1 MSDNRKILSAKRRH
15 ERNKFPSS
23 AGSFINK
30 REDNNFKKGVK
41 RSAFSND
48 TPKKNIANDRMKRL
62 RTSLNEEVRNSSSE
76 SSKVVASSSTT
87 NPQIN
92 KSVKYLNYGRKRA
105 QAAQSQCV
113 STKVFRKEIDS
124 SRNNVQS
131 SGYVFKEEFIHKSN
145 HFTTV
150 TENPFP
156 VSNLSIPEN
165 SADANEDMEWSTVD
179 NSEEIV
185 SNTCTSPSSSL
196 MTFNR
201 NSCDTLTS
209 DLFIVVDTNIF
220 LSQMQLIRDII
231 SMTITGSNKPIIFIP
246 WIVIE
251 ELDFIKED
259 SSKKS
264 LKFKARDAIKYIE
277 KTLCEKHPRI
287 RGQTLNEANEQNDV
301 GKSQDNKIIATCIQV
316 VEKHKHMILLTNDV
330 NMRNKAHINNIPVCS
345 HTDIMTK
352 ILLILNNEKA
362 QIILEKMTTLCSII
376 IRKCAKNAYGD
387 ACTKMPICQSIPKSL
402 EECMVIF
409 TKYWFPVFQEI
420 LMKQFKKSVDDLSAF
435 MARNKTIRDDSP
447 ELNELL
453 RLCIRVCLFLKDVT
467 DCKDTIES
475 TISDLNNIKVS

>member
-1 MSDNRKILSAKRRH
+1 
-15 ERNKFPSS
+15 
-23 AGSFINK
+23 
-30 REDNNFKKGVK
+30 
-41 RSAFSND
+41 
-48 TPKKNIANDRMKRL
+48 
-62 RTSLNEEVRNSSSE
+62 
-76 SSKVVASSSTT
+76 
-87 NPQIN
+87 
-92 KSVKYLNYGRKRA
+92 
-105 QAAQSQCV
+105 
-113 STKVFRKEIDS
+113 
-124 SRNNVQS
+124 
-131 SGYVFKEEFIHKSN
+131 
-145 HFTTV
+145 
-150 TENPFP
+150 
-156 VSNLSIPEN
+156 
-165 SADANEDMEWSTVD
+165 MEWSTVD

-201 NSCDTLTS
+201 NSCDMLTS

-330 NMRNKAHINNIPVCS
+330 NMRNKAHINNIP
-345 HTDIMTK
+345 
-352 ILLILNNEKA
+352 
-362 QIILEKMTTLCSII
+362 
-376 IRKCAKNAYGD
+376 
-387 ACTKMPICQSIPKSL
+387 
-402 EECMVIF
+402 
-409 TKYWFPVFQEI
+409 EI

-435 MARNKTIRDDSP
+435 LARNKTIRDDSP
-447 ELNELL
+447 ELKELL